1 MAISALSSDAKLS
14 LKTKGHHERRL
25 QRRTDGAATNNVGE
39 LCALSHMFCGIEDR
53 NHYRFL
59 PPMR

>member
-1 MAISALSSDAKLS
+1 MSISPLSSDAKLG
-14 LKTKGHHERRL
+14 LTTKGHHERRL
-25 QRRTDGAATNNVGE
+25 QRRTDATTNNVGE
-39 LCALSHMFCGIEDR
+39 LCALSHMFYGIEDH